1 MPHCFITSDT
11 DVEDMCYGYQTCT
24 ECREDPACGWCDDGT
39 GTGVGACRV
48 GGASGPLEKMAQRE
62 ISSSHVQ
69 WIAAD
74 TCSTSQQKSWHF
86 TSCPG
91 STILTLFYAIFQRER
106 TVNCHSLGQ
115 FKRLWSMVSAPY
127 LTDLGRPRSR
137 DYELPTIVCQT
148 DQKYGI

>member
-1 MPHCFITSDT
+1 
-11 DVEDMCYGYQTCT
+11 MCYGYQTCT

-74 TCSTSQQKSWHF
+74 TCSSSQQKSWHF

-91 STILTLFYAIFQRER
+91 SNILTLFCAIFHEEG
-106 TVNCHSLGQ
+106 TLNCHILGHFKRQWSGECSIFNRLGQ
-115 FKRLWSMVSAPY
+115 AKKWRLRTARHHRLSN
-127 LTDLGRPRSR
+127 
-137 DYELPTIVCQT
+137 
-148 DQKYGI
+148 